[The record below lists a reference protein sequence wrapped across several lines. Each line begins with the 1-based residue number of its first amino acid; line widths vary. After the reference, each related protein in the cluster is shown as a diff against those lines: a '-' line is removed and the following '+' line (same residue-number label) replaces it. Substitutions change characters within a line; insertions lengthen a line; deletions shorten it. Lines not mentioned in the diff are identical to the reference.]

1 MIRGRAVVAGV
12 MALAGCEAEVR
23 HVELVLGSV
32 TMPDEQAPR
41 GFDCIDEQGR
51 LMACRVYDRDP
62 PVLSVVVDVI
72 PLGGVPRCRP
82 TALESWCADPTH
94 DCSPD
99 LDRRSIY
106 ELPVGEDRNLLR
118 AVEQAREALSGQRVP
133 DLPLDDPVIIRAT
146 VIAGTEADVEAQGEE
161 FACETLM
168 GCVYSCP
175 VVLGGFEGEIPLEL
189 DVSNVRCM
197 DEVHRCASNP
207 MFALEPNCSGESA
220 QTNDVDPLCSEPE

>member
-1 MIRGRAVVAGV
+1 MRWAAVTLGLLTA
-12 MALAGCEAEVR
+12 AGCEAEVR

-41 GFDCIDEQGR
+41 GFDCTDESGR
-51 LMACRVYDRDP
+51 LMACRVYDVDP
-62 PVLSVVVDVI
+62 PTLSVVVDII

-82 TALESWCADPTH
+82 TALEGWCADPTH

-99 LDRRSIY
+99 LDRRTVF
-106 ELPVGEDRNLLR
+106 EVEVDAERNLLR
-118 AVEQAREALSGQRVP
+118 AVEVAREALSGQR
-133 DLPLDDPVIIRAT
+133 LSNPLLEDPVIIRAT
-146 VIAGTEADVEAQGEE
+146 LVAGTEADVQAQGEA

-189 DVSNVRCM
+189 DASNGRCM
-197 DEVHRCASNP
+197 EEVHRCANNP
-207 MFALEPNCSGESA
+207 MFALEPTCPGVSA
-220 QTNDVDPLCSEPE
+220 TNSDLDPLCADPP